1 MAEQHIRSLVDG
13 SLLIIEAA
21 ARSGVD
27 SFAGYPITPANLL
40 YLHASKRFPM
50 VFPATDE
57 ISTLQWMS
65 GLSAAGRMPMTA
77 TSYPGLALMV
87 ESIGMAFMMELPML
101 IVLAQRLGPATGSA
115 TCGAQG
121 DLLLVRGLNS
131 GGYPI
136 PVFCVSDLDDCWSL
150 TSKAV
155 ETAQRLRTPV
165 ILLTSKEMVMTLRDV
180 DLQSLPPLKA
190 SGRRLFEGP
199 GDYKPYGAAH
209 DQAPDFVPVGN
220 ESHRVRLTASTHDEN
235 GDLQHTS
242 PSALANTKRLND
254 KITRN
259 LDGYAEFEYS
269 ENSAE
274 CLLIAFDVTA
284 EAARDAVGILHAEGV
299 EVSLLVPKT
308 LFPVPR
314 RYLEIAENYK
324 RIIVAEENPDG
335 QYRHILFGEAGRPGL
350 SGVNAVGRMITPE
363 EIAAEVRA

>member
-27 SFAGYPITPANLL
+27 AFAGYPITPANLL
-40 YLHASKRFPM
+40 YLHASKRFPL

-155 ETAQRLRTPV
+155 ETAQSLRTPV
-165 ILLTSKEMVMTLRDV
+165 ILLTSKEMVMTLRDI
-180 DLQSLPPLKA
+180 DLHSLPPLKA
-190 SGRRLFEGP
+190 ESRRLFEGP
-199 GDYKPYGAAH
+199 GEYKPYRAAH
-209 DQAPDFVPVGN
+209 DQAPEFVPVGD
-220 ESHRVRLTASTHDEN
+220 EAHRVRLTASTHDEN

-242 PSALANTKRLND
+242 PGALANTKRLND
-254 KITRN
+254 KIVLN
-259 LDGYAEFEYS
+259 LDEYAEFEYR
-269 ENSAE
+269 ENSSD

-284 EAARDAVGILHAEGV
+284 EAARDAVAALGAKGV
-299 EVSLLVPKT
+299 KVSLLVPKT
-308 LFPVPR
+308 LFPVSGK
-314 RYLEIAENYK
+314 YLDIARNYK

-335 QYRHILFGEAGRPGL
+335 QYRHVLFGEAGRPGL
-350 SGVNAVGRMITPE
+350 SGINAVGRMITPE
-363 EIAAEVRA
+363 EIVAEVLG